1 MQHKRFISSFI
12 SVSLTLLLFGAAN
25 SKDLSQGDLFA
36 QRFKFAD
43 KAQAKQLLTEP
54 DTWFSRV
61 GPAQITGLHKDP
73 GSLKSEDQIRTLF
86 SQIPLDCD
94 AEQLQRWTPAFAKAW
109 KKIETLGLKF
119 PTQIVLICSTG
130 ADAPA
135 SPYTRKNFIVLPK
148 DTPTDGYSD
157 EEIAAHELF
166 HVFSRHNE
174 KASDAIYK
182 LFNFFPVKEFE
193 WPAEWKEFR
202 ISNPDAPYHRH
213 AIELMFEN
221 TRKKFIP
228 VLVAQKIPDGVSE
241 NFFEVLDVRLVP
253 VIEDGTSSKAERTNG
268 QVKWVNAMSSA
279 AYKQS
284 TGGNTDY
291 LLHPEEVA
299 ADNFAFLISER
310 NVPNPQLVQK
320 LRNTLQKI
328 N

>member
-1 MQHKRFISSFI
+1 MLHKRFIRSVI
-12 SVSLTLLLFGAAN
+12 SVSLTLILFGAAN
-25 SKDLSQGDLFA
+25 SEDLSQEDLFE
-36 QRFKFAD
+36 QRFKFAN

-54 DTWFSRV
+54 DGWFSLV
-61 GPAQITGLHKDP
+61 GPAQIAGLHKDP
-73 GSLKSEDQIRTLF
+73 RSLKSEDQIRSLF
-86 SQIPLDCD
+86 SQIPTDCD
-94 AEQLQRWTPAFAKAW
+94 TEQLRRWTPAFAKAW
-109 KKIETLGLKF
+109 KKIDALGLNF
-119 PTQIVLICSTG
+119 PAQIILICSTG

-135 SPYTRKNFIVLPK
+135 SPYTRKNFVVLPK
-148 DTPTDGYSD
+148 DTPADDYSD

-166 HVFSRHNE
+166 HVYSRHNE
-174 KASDAIYK
+174 KTSDAIYK

-193 WPAEWKEFR
+193 WPAEWTEFR
-202 ISNPDAPYHRH
+202 VSNPDAPHHRH
-213 AIELMFEN
+213 AIELTFEN

-228 VLVAQKIPDGVSE
+228 VLVAQKIPDGVNE

-253 VIEDGTSSKAERTNG
+253 IIEDGTSSKAERTNSRI
-268 QVKWVNAMSSA
+268 KWVNAMSSA

-291 LLHPEEVA
+291 LLHPEELA

-310 NVPNPQLVQK
+310 KVPNPQLVQK